1 MKTKATETIPE
12 RVSAVAP
19 PLQIVLT
26 YDHAAM
32 ADAARNLLKG
42 FLIKSTPDVDI
53 HRDEWNFAELEHP
66 QCRAESLELA
76 RDCDIF
82 VIALTGLEDLPESFV
97 EWLHEWF
104 ESRGQLET
112 ACVFC
117 ISNRSSQASLPR
129 CQQLPSLAHAHGLAF
144 FSTTIA
150 LPDNAAPTGIN
161 PKTWLSRLASI
172 NPDLL
177 PEFSGINE

>member
-1 MKTKATETIPE
+1 MKTKATETIHE

-42 FLIKSTPDVDI
+42 FLIKWTPDVDI
-53 HRDEWNFAELEHP
+53 HRDEWSFAELEHP

-76 RDCDIF
+76 RNCDMF
-82 VIALTGLEDLPESFV
+82 VIGLTGVDDLPASFN

-104 ESRGQLET
+104 RSRTPMET
-112 ACVFC
+112 AFILC
-117 ISNRSSQASLPR
+117 ISNRAAHGSLPR
-129 CQQLPSLAHAHGLAF
+129 CQELPSIARAHNLGF

-150 LPDNAAPTGIN
+150 LPDSAELAGIK
-161 PKTWLSRLASI
+161 PKMWLSRLASI

-177 PEFSGINE
+177 PDFSGINE

>member
-1 MKTKATETIPE
+1 MQRWRTPRAISSKVFSSNRRLTLIFIATNGTSPNWSILN
-12 RVSAVAP
+12 AAP
-19 PLQIVLT
+19 
-26 YDHAAM
+26 
-32 ADAARNLLKG
+32 NL
-42 FLIKSTPDVDI
+42 S
-53 HRDEWNFAELEHP
+53 N
-66 QCRAESLELA
+66 SL
-76 RDCDIF
+76 

-161 PKTWLSRLASI
+161 PKTWLS
-172 NPDLL
+172 
-177 PEFSGINE
+177 